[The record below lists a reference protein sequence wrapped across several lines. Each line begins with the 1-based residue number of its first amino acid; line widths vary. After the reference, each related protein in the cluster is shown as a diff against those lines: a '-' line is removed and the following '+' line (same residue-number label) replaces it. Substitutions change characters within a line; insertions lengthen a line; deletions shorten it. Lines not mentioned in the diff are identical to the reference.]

1 MGVGTGLPQSNS
13 SAIHWLR
20 KAAVQGHVVSMK
32 RLAYCYRY
40 GLGTEKDLERAFR
53 WSLKAAKQGDSH
65 AMSRVAH
72 CYYMGQGTR
81 ISHSRCSAWQEALYD
96 FEQWGLFPNPLEK
109 AAESGKGP
117 QGQRV
122 HQGTFKESFLNTDM
136 DSMSSSAH
144 DSNVTEN
151 EWIDRQ
157 AIFEAWKDQT
167 HAEQLAMFYRLE
179 SQMAGSW

>member
-109 AAESGKGP
+109 AAESGKSDPAKPKYP
-117 QGQRV
+117 QNLNPNL
-122 HQGTFKESFLNTDM
+122 QGRKSEPHILMQKRKPQTDNSSTISTKLNALSREPYITNATCNLSGINNQD
-136 DSMSSSAH
+136 
-144 DSNVTEN
+144 
-151 EWIDRQ
+151 
-157 AIFEAWKDQT
+157 
-167 HAEQLAMFYRLE
+167 
-179 SQMAGSW
+179 